1 MNEKRTG
8 LVNNKMLLDSYALL
22 AYLNK
27 EAGFEMVRN
36 LLNMAQDLGKFIL
49 MNEINVG
56 ETYYILFR
64 ERGSKKSEYFLDTIL
79 KSLPIAMIQ
88 NNFQLVI
95 EAARVKAEYP
105 LSFAD
110 CFAVTTARRERAS
123 VITGDQEF
131 KKVEHLV
138 DIEWIK

>member
-1 MNEKRTG
+1 
-8 LVNNKMLLDSYALL
+8 VNNKMLLDSYALL

-36 LLNMAQDLGKFIL
+36 LLNMAQDSGKFIL

-64 ERGSKKSEYFLDTIL
+64 ERGSEKSEYFLDTIL
-79 KSLPIAMIQ
+79 SSLPIVMIQ

-95 EAARVKAEYP
+95 EAARIKAEYP

-138 DIEWIK
+138 DIEWVK

>member
-1 MNEKRTG
+1 MNEKG
-8 LVNNKMLLDSYALL
+8 IEIVNEKRLLDSYALL

-36 LLNMAQDLGKFIL
+36 LLNMAQNSGHFML

-79 KSLPIAMIQ
+79 KSLPILMVP
-88 NNFQLVI
+88 NNFQHVQTSG
-95 EAARVKAEYP
+95 K
-105 LSFAD
+105 F
-110 CFAVTTARRERAS
+110 
-123 VITGDQEF
+123 DQ
-131 KKVEHLV
+131 KQVS
-138 DIEWIK
+138 

>member
-1 MNEKRTG
+1 MNK
-8 LVNNKMLLDSYALL
+8 KMLLDSYALL

-36 LLNMAQDLGKFIL
+36 LLNMAQDSGKFIL

-64 ERGSKKSEYFLDTIL
+64 ERGSKKSEYFLGTIL
-79 KSLPIAMIQ
+79 NSLPIAMIQ

-95 EAARVKAEYP
+95 EAARIKAEYP

-110 CFAVTTARRERAS
+110 CFAVASARREGARL
-123 VITGDQEF
+123 ITGDPEF
-131 KKVEHLV
+131 NKVEHLI
-138 DIEWIK
+138 DIDWIK

>member
-1 MNEKRTG
+1 
-8 LVNNKMLLDSYALL
+8 MLLDSYALL

-36 LLNMAQDLGKFIL
+36 LLNMAQDSGKFIL

-95 EAARVKAEYP
+95 EAARIKAEYP

>member
-1 MNEKRTG
+1 MNDKRTEI
-8 LVNNKMLLDSYALL
+8 VNQKMLLDSYALL

-36 LLNMAQDLGKFIL
+36 VLNMAQDSGHYIL

-64 ERGSKKSEYFLDTIL
+64 ERGSEKSEYFLDTIL
-79 KSLPIAMIQ
+79 KSLPIATVP
-88 NNFQLVI
+88 NNFQYVI
-95 EAARVKAEYP
+95 EAARIKAEYP

-110 CFAVTTARRERAS
+110 CFSVASARREGARL
-123 VITGDQEF
+123 ITGDPEF
-131 KKVEHLV
+131 NKVEHLI
-138 DIEWIK
+138 DIDWIK

>member
-1 MNEKRTG
+1 MNK
-8 LVNNKMLLDSYALL
+8 KMLLDSYALL
-22 AYLNK
+22 AYLNN

-36 LLNMAQDLGKFIL
+36 LLNMAQDSGKFIL
-49 MNEINVG
+49 MNEINIG

>member
-22 AYLNK
+22 AYLNN

-36 LLNMAQDLGKFIL
+36 LLNMAQDSGKFIL

-95 EAARVKAEYP
+95 EAARIKAEYP